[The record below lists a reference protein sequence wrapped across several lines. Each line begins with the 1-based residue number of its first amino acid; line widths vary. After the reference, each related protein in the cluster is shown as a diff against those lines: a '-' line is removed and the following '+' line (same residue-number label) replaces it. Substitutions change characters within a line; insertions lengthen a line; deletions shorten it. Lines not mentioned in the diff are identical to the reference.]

1 MLNELKAKFSLKNLL
16 DNKRFTIPFSI
27 CVAFILWLIIMINQ
41 NPIRQQTFNDI
52 SVNVSLENTVVGETG
67 LGIINDVASQK
78 FTVVLSGPNDIV
90 SSLKPEDFILNA
102 EVAEVTAAGTYKL
115 NVVGARNSGK
125 SGYTFANISPATVE
139 VTFDFIDTKEYT
151 VTPKL
156 VGVGAAEGLVAET
169 PIINGL
175 ENGMITI
182 KGPRTVMDKINSVVA
197 YAEINKTL
205 DSTQT
210 FDANILAY
218 DEKGA
223 TLDMTNLVLDN
234 PAVKVSV
241 PISKK
246 VTLPVNPSFNN
257 LPSGLALKNIKYAVD
272 HNKVTVV
279 GPPDVISKM
288 TSVTLSPIDF
298 TSVSASSNKF
308 EVSLVLPDG
317 VKLLDNIEVFIVSI
331 DTKGYAEK
339 TLTVS
344 NIRFTGLANSVKAK
358 TGKTIKNVKICGP
371 KADIKKIKA
380 SDLYA
385 VIDLTDKTAGEYT
398 VDIQIKSQKYNKV
411 WQVGTYSVAV
421 TVE

>member
-1 MLNELKAKFSLKNLL
+1 MLNDLKVKFSLKNLL
-16 DNKRFTIPFSI
+16 DNKRFTVPFSI
-27 CVAFILWLIIMINQ
+27 GVAFVLWLIIMINQ

-52 SVNVSLENTVVGETG
+52 PVNVSLENTVVGETG

-78 FTVVLSGPNDIV
+78 FTVVLSGPNYIV
-90 SSLKPEDFILNA
+90 STLKPEDFILNA
-102 EVAEVTAAGTYKL
+102 EVADVTAAGTYKL
-115 NVVGARNSGK
+115 DISGVRNSSK
-125 SGYTFANISPATVE
+125 SGYTFASITPDTVE

-151 VTPKL
+151 VIPKL

-175 ENGMITI
+175 ENGMTTI
-182 KGPRTVMDKINSVVA
+182 KGPRSVMDKIDSVVA
-197 YAEINKTL
+197 YAEVNKTL

-210 FDANILAY
+210 YDANIVVY
-218 DEKGA
+218 DEKGKA
-223 TLDMTNLVLDN
+223 LDMTNLVLTT
-234 PAVKVSV
+234 PSVKVSV

-246 VTLPVNPSFNN
+246 VTLPVNPSFKNM
-257 LPSGLALKNIKYAVD
+257 PSGLALKNIKYTVD

-279 GPPDVISKM
+279 GPPDVVEKM

-298 TSVSASSNKF
+298 TSVSTGTKKF

-331 DTKGYAEK
+331 DTEGYREK
-339 TLTVS
+339 IIGVTD
-344 NIRFTGLANSVKAK
+344 IKFTGLADSMKAK

-371 KADIKKIKA
+371 SADIKKIKA
-380 SDLYA
+380 SDVYA
-385 VIDLTDKTAGEYT
+385 VIDLRDKTVGEYT
-398 VDIQIKSQKYNKV
+398 VDVQIKSQKYNKI